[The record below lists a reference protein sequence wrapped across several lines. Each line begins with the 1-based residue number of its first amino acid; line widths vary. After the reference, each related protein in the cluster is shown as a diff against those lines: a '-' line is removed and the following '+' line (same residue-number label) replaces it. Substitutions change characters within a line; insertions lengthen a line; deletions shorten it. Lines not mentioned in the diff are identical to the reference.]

1 MQMNT
6 KAIYLEKELLE
17 CSTIAGV
24 PCLLDLILN
33 KFIFMITVHL

>member
-1 MQMNT
+1 MMQMNT

-24 PCLLDLILN
+24 PCLLDLN